1 MANLL
6 YLVIGFVGVAFT
18 GNIYS
23 DDFDPDEVLSISNKA
38 VPALQVRLNE
48 IGFADPE
55 PPARGVKRKR
65 SSKPN
70 AR

>member
-38 VPALQVRLNE
+38 ILKCDLDGQHTR
-48 IGFADPE
+48 
-55 PPARGVKRKR
+55 
-65 SSKPN
+65 
-70 AR
+70 

>member
-23 DDFDPDEVLSISNKA
+23 DDFDPDEVLSISNKD
-38 VPALQVRLNE
+38 LSHSMQ
-48 IGFADPE
+48 G
-55 PPARGVKRKR
+55 GW
-65 SSKPN
+65 
-70 AR
+70 